1 MPAPLTVYRASAGAG
16 KTFRLVVEYIKLLM
30 LRPDEYKSIL
40 AVTFTKKAT
49 QEMKIRILSQLY
61 GLREGLSSSAGYM
74 ERITKEMNLKESDVR
89 KNAAVALGMILN
101 DYGHFRIET
110 IDSFFQRVLRN
121 MTRELDIVS
130 NMHVELNG
138 EQVKNK
144 AVDELIDNLEP
155 TDYIFMRIKDF
166 AEENMREGKTWNVI
180 NSLKDF
186 GKNIFSDFYQSHSKE
201 YKVLFEESESNNI
214 FKEYKLMLKNLIE
227 TSTESIVSAAEKLR
241 SVIEAQ
247 GFDISQF
254 SRSYASG
261 LGLMYEY
268 IANGDVIKVPATVR
282 KYAEDE
288 NNWLT
293 APDRKKYG
301 TQKIADYLLPAL
313 CNYLVL
319 HDKLAIIINTCKE
332 IKINLNNL
340 ELLGT
345 IEEVVD
351 ASNKKANRF
360 LLSSTNQLL
369 ADMIGTSDSPFIF
382 EKIGTQIRHLMI
394 DEFQDTSTLQ
404 WHNFKNLL
412 QETMSYYNPEKAN
425 GTVGSMIVGDVKQSI
440 YRWRDGDWKLLDNIQ
455 HEFRNQS
462 DTKIENLDTNFRS
475 EANIINFNNAFFD
488 QAMNICNVQ
497 NAYSDVHQN
506 VSPKITEEKGEVEF
520 YMLSEK
526 AYKQRHDMICK
537 KVAELLSRGV
547 EAKDI
552 AILGRKN
559 RILKELAKEFMDN
572 YPGIKVVSM
581 ESFILGSSTAVC
593 AIICALRLLLNPE
606 DKILLA
612 TIEKY
617 SGKSAEECKNI
628 IENIDAKKP
637 LLDIVEDI
645 FRSFNIVSFKGDSAF
660 VTAFFDYL
668 KDFAS
673 KNTSTIRNFLKYWDE
688 TISGKAIETES
699 TDGIQMM
706 TIHKSKGLE
715 FDCVIVADGGWD
727 YELLRNHFWVEIK
740 DEPFSKVPFNILQPK
755 KTLED
760 TIFDKDY
767 RNEVINNTI
776 DHLNLLY
783 VAFTRAG
790 KNLYFYGQ
798 TNRKIDDVAL
808 FSIADKVEGDK
819 KSKSKDKSTYSTK
832 NISGL
837 VENCLDNFVEGVFT
851 HEEID
856 FYTEEEKADEN
867 IKSDELYGYTKRFG
881 RFAIKEQDTDK
892 KDEDEDKQK
901 NVFEMPVEPVCLS
914 LHESQPE
921 VKFVQSNRSKDFINS
936 SVEESD
942 EFANELASS
951 TKTSEGNAVASNSFV
966 STGILLHYVLSQIE
980 TIDDVDR
987 VLQKL
992 EFEGVITNKSHS
1004 ALIRKRINGNKQT
1017 KNWFSK
1023 EWTVYNEC
1031 SILTS
1036 KGPIRPDRVI
1046 TNGEETI
1053 VIDFKFGKPDT
1064 EYENKITLYKQKL
1077 QEIGLPNVKAFL
1089 WYVYTD
1095 KVEEI

>member
-61 GLREGLSSSAGYM
+61 GLREGLASSKGYM
-74 ERITKEMNLKESDVR
+74 ERITKEMGMKECDVR
-89 KNAAVALGMILN
+89 KNAAVALGLILN

-155 TDYIFMRIKDF
+155 TDYIFKRIKDF

-180 NSLKDF
+180 NGLKDF
-186 GKNIFSDFYQSHSKE
+186 GRNIFSDFYQNHSKE
-201 YKVLFEESESNNI
+201 YKALFKGSNEKNV
-214 FKEYKLMLKNLIE
+214 FSEYKKMLENLDKSSIESIIFASQKLKN
-227 TSTESIVSAAEKLR
+227 
-241 SVIEAQ
+241 VIEAQ

-254 SRSYASG
+254 SNSNKSG
-261 LGLMYEY
+261 LGKMYEY

-288 NNWLT
+288 NAWLK
-293 APDRKKYG
+293 AADRKKYNM
-301 TQKIADYLLPAL
+301 QDIAEVLLPAL
-313 CNYLVL
+313 RDYLAL
-319 HDKLAIIINTCKE
+319 HDKLALIINSSKE
-332 IKINLNNL
+332 IRKNLNNL

-345 IEEVVD
+345 IEEVVG

-382 EKIGTQIRHLMI
+382 EKIGTQVRHLMI

-412 QETMSYYNPEKAN
+412 QETMSHYNSEEAR

-440 YRWRDGDWKLLDNIQ
+440 YRWRDGDWKLLDNIKQ
-455 HEFRNQS
+455 EFNNES

-497 NAYSDVHQN
+497 KAYSDVHQN
-506 VSPKITEEKGEVEF
+506 VKPGITEEKGEVEF
-520 YMLSEK
+520 HMLSEK
-526 AYKQRHDMICK
+526 AYKQRHSMICQ
-537 KVAELLSRGV
+537 KVEELISRGV

-552 AILGRKN
+552 AILGRGN
-559 RILKELAKEFMDN
+559 MILTELAKEFMDN
-572 YPGIKVVSM
+572 YPEIKVVSM

-617 SGKSAEECKNI
+617 SGKSAEECKI
-628 IENIDAKKP
+628 LIEKIDAKKP
-637 LLDIVEDI
+637 LLDVVEDI
-645 FRSFNIVSFKGDSAF
+645 FRAFNIISFKGDSAF
-660 VTAFFDYL
+660 ISAFFDYL

-673 KNTSTIRNFLKYWDE
+673 KNTSTIRNFLRHWDE
-688 TISGKAIETES
+688 TISEKAIETES

-715 FDCVIVADGGWD
+715 FDNVIVADGGWPSNTKKNKIWVELNTPPFNQLPFTLIHTNKELANTIFAED
-727 YELLRNHFWVEIK
+727 YEQEI
-740 DEPFSKVPFNILQPK
+740 
-755 KTLED
+755 
-760 TIFDKDY
+760 
-767 RNEVINNTI
+767 INNTI
-776 DHLNLLY
+776 DNLNLIY

-798 TNRKIDDVAL
+798 TSRKLDEAI
-808 FSIADKVEGDK
+808 SNTPADKYG
-819 KSKSKDKSTYSTK
+819 TGH
-832 NISGL
+832 ISVL
-837 VENCLDNFVEGVFT
+837 VEECLDNFDKDAFSYQTIEFET
-851 HEEID
+851 EDEKD
-856 FYTEEEKADEN
+856 FF
-867 IKSDELYGYTKRFG
+867 GYTKHFG
-881 RFAIKEQDTDK
+881 SFAIKEKKNAQKESNEDTP
-892 KDEDEDKQK
+892 E
-901 NVFEMPVEPVCLS
+901 NVFEMPVEPISLS
-914 LHESQPE
+914 LHDSQLAVE
-921 VKFVQSNRSKDFINS
+921 FVQSNRSKDFI
-936 SVEESD
+936 
-942 EFANELASS
+942 SS
-951 TKTSEGNAVASNSFV
+951 TNEEEDEDDNSFI
-966 STGILLHYVLSQIE
+966 STGLLLHNVLSQIN
-980 TIDDVDR
+980 TVDDVDG

-992 EFEGVITNKSHS
+992 EFEGVIENSKQS
-1004 ALIRKRINGNKQT
+1004 ALIRKRIEGNEQAKH
-1017 KNWFSK
+1017 WFSK
-1023 EWTVYNEC
+1023 EWQVFNEC
-1031 SILTS
+1031 SILTNE
-1036 KGPIRPDRVI
+1036 GPKRPDRVI
-1046 TNGEETI
+1046 TNGMETI
-1053 VIDFKFGKPDT
+1053 VIDYKFGKPHESYEKQIT
-1064 EYENKITLYKQKL
+1064 EYKELLL
-1077 QEIGLPNVKAFL
+1077 QIGMPNVKAFL

-1095 KVEEI
+1095 KIEEI

>member
-1 MPAPLTVYRASAGAG
+1 MKQEKTLAPLTVYRASAGAG

-74 ERITKEMNLKESDVR
+74 ERITEEMNLKESDVR

-101 DYGHFRIET
+101 DYSHFRIET

-130 NMHVELNG
+130 NMRVELNG
-138 EQVKNK
+138 EQVKDK

-155 TDYIFMRIKDF
+155 TDYIFKRIKDF

-180 NSLKDF
+180 NGLKDF
-186 GKNIFSDFYQSHSKE
+186 GRNIFSDFYQSHSKE
-201 YKVLFEESESNNI
+201 YKTLFEESEHNNI
-214 FKEYKLMLKNLIE
+214 FKEYKLTLNNLIE
-227 TSTESIVSAAEKLR
+227 TSTESISSAAQKLR
-241 SVIEAQ
+241 ALIESQ
-247 GFDISQF
+247 GYDISQF
-254 SRSYASG
+254 SYSNKSG
-261 LGLMYEY
+261 LGKMYEN
-268 IANGDVIKVPATVR
+268 IENGDVITVPATVR

-288 NNWLT
+288 NNWLK
-293 APDRKKYG
+293 AADRKKYG
-301 TQKIADYLLPAL
+301 TQKIAEILLPAL
-313 CNYLVL
+313 CDYLAL
-319 HDKLAIIINTCKE
+319 HDKLAIIINTSKE
-332 IKINLNNL
+332 IRINLNNL

-412 QETMSYYNPEKAN
+412 QETMSNYNPEEAR

-440 YRWRDGDWKLLDNIQ
+440 YRWRDGDWKLLDNIKQ
-455 HEFRNQS
+455 EFQNES

-506 VSPKITEEKGEVEF
+506 VSPRIKEEKGEVEF
-520 YMLSEK
+520 HMLSEK
-526 AYKQRHDMICK
+526 AYKQRHDMICR

-552 AILGRKN
+552 AILGRNN

-572 YPGIKVVSM
+572 YPDIKVVSM

-628 IENIDAKKP
+628 IEKTDAKKP
-637 LLDIVEDI
+637 LLDIVEDM

-715 FDCVIVADGGWD
+715 FDNVIIADGGWSYD
-727 YELLRNHFWVEIK
+727 LNRNHIWVEIK

-760 TIFDKDY
+760 TIFAEDY
-767 RNEVINNTI
+767 RNEIVNNTI

-798 TNRKIDDVAL
+798 TSRKIDDISL
-808 FSIADKVEGDK
+808 FSIADNVSTKA
-819 KSKSKDKSTYSTK
+819 KDKSSYSTK
-832 NISGL
+832 HISGL
-837 VENCLDNFVEGVFT
+837 VENCLDNFDKEVFT

-856 FYTEEEKADEN
+856 FYTEEEIDDEN
-867 IKSDELYGYTKRFG
+867 IKTDEIFGYTKRFG
-881 RFAIKEQDTDK
+881 TFAIKEKETVK
-892 KDEDEDKQK
+892 KDDEEDKQK
-901 NVFEMPVEPVCLS
+901 NVFEMPVEPVSLS
-914 LHESQPE
+914 LHDSQLA
-921 VKFVQSNRSKDFINS
+921 VKFVQSNRSKDFIS
-936 SVEESD
+936 SSEEEAD
-942 EFANELASS
+942 DFTAAD
-951 TKTSEGNAVASNSFV
+951 SNSFV

-992 EFEGVITNKSHS
+992 EFEGVITDKSHS
-1004 ALIRKRINGNKQT
+1004 ALIRKRINGNEQA

-1031 SILTS
+1031 SILTE
-1036 KGPIRPDRVI
+1036 KDGTIRPDRVI
-1046 TNGEETI
+1046 SNGEETI
-1053 VIDFKFGKPDT
+1053 VIDFKFGKPNE
-1064 EYENKITLYKQKL
+1064 EYKRQLKHYKEKL

-1089 WYVYTD
+1089 WYVYAD
-1095 KVEEI
+1095 DVQPI